1 MRSASRAKG
10 AGLGAACACHQASS
24 AHASTATAQP
34 ISRGRRR
41 CSAALR
47 STDLCRRLLSASLVR
62 SWTKR
67 GMAQLLALLQRTNSR
82 GARRGARY
90 GNIGMVPYQGIPCG
104 SRKNVRDRKIVQGYT
119 FLTQPLRLLDGVGF
133 FFGRCFGIRVLSCD
147 LLCSPH
153 RACKRLVA
161 ASGSLLE
168 AAAHRAP
175 RSALRSALALST
187 PALHETR

>member
-1 MRSASRAKG
+1 MVWYGMVYVPQVMVRVFPP
-10 AGLGAACACHQASS
+10 
-24 AHASTATAQP
+24 AHA
-34 ISRGRRR
+34 RV
-41 CSAALR
+41 CE
-47 STDLCRRLLSASLVR
+47 
-62 SWTKR
+62 
-67 GMAQLLALLQRTNSR
+67 NS
-82 GARRGARY
+82 
-90 GNIGMVPYQGIPCG
+90 
-104 SRKNVRDRKIVQGYT
+104 
-119 FLTQPLRLLDGVGF
+119 LRLYSPHIIGPVAHGVGH